1 MASDELTP
9 FEQLVAEALDELP
22 PTFTRFLDNVEVL
35 VAARP
40 TREQRRALGVKPWHT
55 LYGLYEG
62 VPLTNRVGGE
72 PLLPDT
78 ITLFQVALERDFPS
92 RAALKREVR
101 RTVFHEIA
109 HVFGI
114 SDDRLRELDAY

>member
-1 MASDELTP
+1 MTSDELTP

-22 PTFTRFLDNVEVL
+22 PAFARYLENVEVL

-40 TREQRRALGVKPWHT
+40 TLDQRRALGLKPWHT

-62 VPLTNRVGGE
+62 VPLTQRVGGE
-72 PLLPDT
+72 PLLPDV
-78 ITLFQVALERDFPS
+78 ITLFQAPLERDFPG
-92 RAALKREVR
+92 RTALKREVR